1 MGPAF
6 LSLWS
11 KNNLERT
18 DQDEKLDS
26 VFPQETRQNTVSN
39 KCILWQEIQRKEVG
53 GKGGR

>member
-11 KNNLERT
+11 KNNLEHT
-18 DQDEKLDS
+18 DQDKKLDS
-26 VFPQETRQNTVSN
+26 ISPQETHARTLFQT
-39 KCILWQEIQRKEVG
+39 ITWQEIHRKEVG